1 MLDLKPTTDD
11 QQRLKTN
18 VLPGEIAKFIQKQSY
33 RQPLLVNAMYDAEQ
47 RMKEIMDAPQLSAV
61 EKSKLYSDQ
70 LNRFLTFKNK
80 MAHSSPGIPETSAQS
95 IPQAP
100 AEMPQPNES
109 VETAPPVPATP
120 KPNFLTPPST
130 EEERPKLK
138 RNFFHNW
145 VDSADW
151 RPQDLAMMTPE
162 AREDYERFLLSD
174 RPKYISMKSEQVAKL
189 SPEDRQEYENSLKIT
204 KTPRR
209 YALRSRPY

>member
-1 MLDLKPTTDD
+1 
-11 QQRLKTN
+11 
-18 VLPGEIAKFIQKQSY
+18 
-33 RQPLLVNAMYDAEQ
+33 MYDAEQ

-80 MAHSSPGIPETSAQS
+80 MDVPAQAPIQTTPS
-95 IPQAP
+95 VP
-100 AEMPQPNES
+100 AEMPQPNQSDEI
-109 VETAPPVPATP
+109 APPVPATP
-120 KPNFLTPPST
+120 KPNFPTPPPT

-145 VDSADW
+145 VDSTDW

-162 AREDYERFLLSD
+162 QREGYEQRLLRE
-174 RPKYISMKSEQVAKL
+174 RPKYIPMKDEYVAKL

-204 KTPRR
+204 KTPKR

>member
-1 MLDLKPTTDD
+1 M
-11 QQRLKTN
+11 
-18 VLPGEIAKFIQKQSY
+18 E
-33 RQPLLVNAMYDAEQ
+33 
-47 RMKEIMDAPQLSAV
+47 APQLSAV
-61 EKSKLYSDQ
+61 VKSKFYSDQ

-80 MAHSSPGIPETSAQS
+80 MALGIPETSAQS

-109 VETAPPVPATP
+109 VEIAPPVPSTS
-120 KPNFLTPPST
+120 KPNFLTPPPT

-138 RNFFHNW
+138 RNFFHNS

-162 AREDYERFLLSD
+162 AREDYEGILLID
-174 RPKYISMKSEQVAKL
+174 RPKYIPTKPEQVAKL

-209 YALRSRPY
+209 YVLSSRPY